1 MTINAINIHA
11 GGSLPNIARLDAGL
25 DGKAPAASQGH
36 FAALMRQY
44 VDDTNTQQLDASRA
58 AVELA
63 TGKNQNISDTMLA
76 LQKADVSF
84 QMMLSVRNKLVEAYR
99 EVMRMQV

>member
-1 MTINAINIHA
+1 MPINGL
-11 GGSLPNIARLDAGL
+11 GGLPNIARPDTNAQA
-25 DGKAPAASQGH
+25 APQEGH
-36 FAALMRQY
+36 FASLVKQY
-44 VDDTNTQQLDASRA
+44 VDNTNTQQLDASKA
-58 AVELA
+58 AVDLA

-76 LQKADVSF
+76 LQQADVSF